1 MLSKIAAISIQPGLS
16 AASAASISSTFRQKD
31 APETM
36 SVVIGAPQAK
46 LSMVFGLTSQTRCYR
61 AKVST
66 KIEALSTTKPIN
78 ICMRL
83 PGHSHMFLD
92 SAPKPFSFPKTMVC
106 VPMAL
111 NLEGSWLQ
119 GNKIMQEQCKVR
131 SDRSQ
136 RCEVGFPTARFLQ
149 SRSSRPTLI
158 YI

>member
-1 MLSKIAAISIQPGLS
+1 MPSQIAAISIQPGLS
-16 AASAASISSTFRQKD
+16 AASTIRQKD
-31 APETM
+31 APEIM
-36 SVVIGAPQAK
+36 SVVVDALQAK
-46 LSMVFGLTSQTRCYR
+46 PSTVFGLTSQTRCHR

-66 KIEALSTTKPIN
+66 KHSEILSTTKPID

-83 PGHSHMFLD
+83 PSHSHMFLD

-106 VPMAL
+106 VPMTL

-136 RCEVGFPTARFLQ
+136 CCEVGFPTARFLQ